1 MKGFLIFIRIE
12 VERIQFTNKT
22 GGILYEKND
31 FCCYVIR
38 SAIIA
43 PLRNVLTLLTITVMA
58 SVTTM
63 KPTAVLALLMKMGM
77 VSAIIVLLPIQQLSR
92 TVWADAAAITT

>member
-1 MKGFLIFIRIE
+1 MVTESVTTMEPTAVL
-12 VERIQFTNKT
+12 VLLTKT
-22 GGILYEKND
+22 GM
-31 FCCYVIR
+31 V

-63 KPTAVLALLMKMGM
+63 EPTATLALLTKTGM
-77 VSAIIVLLPIQQLSR
+77 VSVIITLLPIQQLSR
-92 TVWADAAAITT
+92 MIWADAAAITT